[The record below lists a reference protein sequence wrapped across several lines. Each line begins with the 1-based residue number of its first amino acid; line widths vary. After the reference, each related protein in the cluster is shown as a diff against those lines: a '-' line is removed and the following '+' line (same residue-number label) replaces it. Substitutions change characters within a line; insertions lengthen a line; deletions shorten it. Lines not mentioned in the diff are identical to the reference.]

1 MSVDLREERLR
12 SLSPAKRALLL
23 QALRQK
29 QGHGRQE
36 PRIPRRAE
44 TGHAPLSFAQE
55 RLWFL
60 DQLEPG
66 RALYNIPV
74 ALRIEGPLERR
85 ALALALGEIVRRHEA
100 LRTIFGVR
108 ADVPVQL
115 VQPAAPFEL
124 PVVDLSE
131 LPETAREA
139 TALRLAG
146 EEAARAFDLARGPL
160 LRGLLLCLAGPGNPM
175 VHAAVLTMHHITS
188 DGWSMAILVREVVA
202 LYTAFA
208 QGRPSPLADLPVQ
221 YGDFAA
227 WQHSWL
233 HSELLENELSFWR
246 RQLTGLPPL
255 LELPADR
262 PRPATQSYRGAT
274 RPLFLPGGLA
284 RQAEALAQREGATMF
299 MVLLSGF
306 LALLA
311 RHAGQDDL
319 AVGTPVAGRNWQ
331 EVENLIGFFVN
342 TLVLRGDLSGE
353 PSFRELLGR
362 VREITLAAYA
372 HQDVPFERL
381 VQALTPQ
388 RTLAHT
394 PLFQV
399 MFALQNAPTGSLEIP
414 GLALRPL
421 GTAGNTA
428 KFDLTLTL
436 EEHDGG
442 LTGGVEYATDLFDGT
457 TVDRLVAGFERLL
470 AAALSAPELSVP
482 ELPLLAAAER
492 WQILR
497 EWNDTWI
504 AGLAEGC
511 LHQHVAAQAAR
522 TPEAVAV
529 ELGDERWTYRRLAGS
544 ARRLARHLR
553 ELGVGPDVIVGLAA
567 ERSPAMVA
575 GMLAVLEAGGAW
587 LPLDPAYPAERLAF
601 MLDDSGA
608 RVLLIQEHLLP
619 RVPAAG
625 RSVVLLDGRWDA
637 GEKGEEPEGD
647 LGVEVTPDHLAYVIY
662 TSGSTGRPKGVMVPH
677 RGVVN
682 RLRWAQQI
690 YQLSPSDAVLQKA
703 SFSFDFS
710 VWECFAPLS
719 AGARL
724 VLAEPGR
731 QGDSAYLVRTLREHR
746 VTFVHF
752 VPSMLAAFLGEEG
765 VETCTSLRQ
774 VFSGGEALTPELRDR
789 VLARLPAPL
798 DNQYGPTEISIDT
811 TRWVC
816 APRQEPHRVPIG
828 RPIGNSRLYVVDPQL
843 RPVPI
848 GVAGE
853 LLVGGSGVTRGYLRM
868 PALTAERFVPDP
880 FAVEPGA
887 RLYRTGDLVRWTRAG
902 YLEFLGRIDHQVKI
916 RGFRIELGE
925 IEAALACHPQILESA
940 VLLREDR
947 PGDQRLAAY
956 MVPVGSATVETAE
969 LRAFLRHSLPEFMVP
984 ATFVNLTSMPISPN
998 GKVDRRALPQPVDG
1012 AERRGDYLAPRTPI
1026 EELLAGIWSDLLR
1039 VEEIGVN
1046 DDFFELGGHSLQ
1058 GIRLVARIREVLG
1071 VDLPIRTLFQAPT
1084 LAALAASI
1092 ADEMLRW
1099 VEQRS
1104 NAGGIAT
1111 GQELAGDR
1119 LASVIAQLQEKQRS
1133 IGMARIRPVEKREG
1147 LLPLSFA
1154 QQRLWFIDQ
1163 LAPGSPLYNMP
1174 VALRVL
1180 GPLQG
1185 GALARSLS
1193 EIQRRHEALR
1203 TVFASTHGDPVQIV
1217 LPPAEFRLATVDLSS
1232 LPEGARERRMLELV
1246 AEESGRPFDLSQG
1259 PLWRGSLIRLAP
1271 REHVM
1276 VLVVHHIVSDG
1287 WSMGVLVRELMA
1299 LYPAFAAGRPSSLPE
1314 LPVQYGDY
1322 AVWQRRWLQGEVLDR
1337 ELAYWRGQL
1346 AGSPPVLELPAD
1358 RPRPSVQTF
1367 RGACRYVELPAGVV
1381 QRLRA
1386 IGRRKGATLFM
1397 SLLAG
1402 FSMLLAR
1409 LTGREDLSIGSP
1421 VAARKYEELEPLIGF
1436 FVNTLVL
1443 RVDLSGDPGFEEALA
1458 RVREVSLAAYMHQEV
1473 PFEKLVEELAPER
1486 SLAYSPIF
1494 QILMVLQ
1501 NAPREEMRVHELEM
1515 EGLRLSGTTAKFDL
1529 VLSLEE
1535 GPASVSG
1542 ALEYNTDL
1550 FDDAT
1555 MARLLAHFET
1565 LLSAAIEHP
1574 EARLSDLPLLGE
1586 AVRAQLLREWNDTAV
1601 LLEPLTV
1608 HERVGMQSARTPER
1622 RAIVWPG
1629 GSWTYAELNA
1639 RADRLANHLLSIGV
1653 LPGDPVGVFME
1664 RGPELGMAVL
1674 AALKAGGAYL
1684 PIDPSYP
1691 RERLDFLLD
1700 DSGVR
1705 LLLIQERLLPAV
1717 AGRPVRAVLVDEVS
1731 AEVEARAPV
1740 APQVPIEEGSPAYV
1754 IYTSGSTGRPKGI
1767 VLPHRTLSN
1776 LVSWQIATS
1785 PRTAAAATLQLAS
1798 PSFDVS
1804 LQEMFATW
1812 CAGGTLIIAPE
1823 EARRDSE
1830 RLARYLVEQSVER
1843 LFAPFVVLQQ
1853 LAEYLTGE
1861 EGRELPLSLREVVT
1875 AGERLQITPQLAS
1888 LFSRLSGCPLRN
1900 QYGPSESHVVTE
1912 LVLADDPAA
1921 WPFLPSIGRPIA
1933 NTETFLLDHWLQPAA
1948 IGVPGELAIGGAGL
1962 ALGYWGRP
1970 SLTAEKFIPDPFSRT
1985 PGARLYRT
1993 GDLARWRSD
2002 GKLEFLGRI
2011 DHQVKVR
2018 GFRIELGEIEAV
2030 LGEIAGVRE
2039 AVVVAREALPTNR
2052 QLVAYVVGEVAAE
2065 TLRETL
2071 RDRLPEYMVPS
2082 AFVMLEALPLTPN
2095 GKVDRQSLPT
2105 PQWQG
2110 PLEGHLASR
2119 TPMEEVL
2126 EGIWAEILGLE
2137 RVGVKESFFALGGHS
2152 LLATRVMSRVRRVF
2166 GVELPLR
2173 DLFEEPTVAGLAARI
2188 EAALRGGAAAAP
2200 PIMPVPW
2207 TGPLPLSFAQQR
2219 LWLIDQLEPDS
2230 PLYNLPLALRA
2241 SGPLDTMALACSL
2254 GEIVRRH
2261 EALRTVFT
2269 AADGEPVQVVRP
2281 PGPFLLPVV
2290 DLSALPKAPREAL
2303 ALALTAEEARRPFDL
2318 SQGPLFRASLL
2329 RIGPEDHMAL
2339 VTMHH
2344 IVGDGWSLGI
2354 LVREVTALYT
2364 AYGEGRLSPLPELPV
2379 QYADFAVWQRSWLQG
2394 EVLEGE
2400 IAYWR
2405 GQLAGLPAV
2414 LELPTD
2420 RPRPAVQSFR
2430 GAVRPVRFSA
2440 ELTRRV
2446 QALGRREG
2454 VTPFMVLL
2462 AGFIVLLSR
2471 HSGHSDLVVGSPVAG
2486 RNWMEIEDLI
2496 GFFVNT
2502 LVLRG
2507 NLSCEPSFAELLGR
2521 VRETALAA
2529 QVHQDLPFD
2538 RLVEELAPERSLAH
2552 TPLFQAMFALQ
2563 NAPVASL
2570 EIEDLRLR
2578 PVDVEATT
2586 AKFDLTL
2593 SLSEQGGGLL
2603 GTVEYAT
2610 DLYDAATVD
2619 RLILQLERLLAAA
2632 LGEPDRL
2639 VAGLP
2644 LLGGAELQQVLR
2656 EWNDTGV
2663 EHGVPPLLHLLIA
2676 EQAARMPGRVAV
2688 EQGSRTLTA
2697 GELETRAEG
2706 LARLLWRRG
2715 VRIDDRVAVCCERSP
2730 ELVVILVAVWK
2741 AGAAWLP
2748 LDPAYPAAR
2757 LAAVL
2762 DDARPA
2768 LLIAGPGAPVDLLS
2782 AGTVQILDLAV
2793 AERELAADSGPLEVA
2808 VRPDHLAYAIYTSG
2822 STGRPKGV
2830 MVSHGAIAN
2839 HMLWMQCRFPLGED
2853 DAVLQKTPF
2862 VFDAAI
2868 WEIFLPLLAGARLV
2882 LAPPGAHREPATM
2895 VRELR
2900 ERGVTVLQLV
2910 PSVLGPFLDEDLRDL
2925 PLQRLFCGGEALPVA
2940 LCERVFDLL
2949 PGIELCNLYGP
2960 TECTIQATF
2969 HPCRPGMKE
2978 AVAPLGRPV
2987 DNLWVRILDRWG
2999 QPMAPGQ
3006 PGELCLGGAG
3016 LARGYL
3022 GRPDLTA
3029 ERFVPDPCAAK
3040 PGARLYSTGDLV
3052 RQRADGTIHF
3062 LGRIDHQ
3069 VKIRGLRIELGD
3081 VEAALSALPGVRQ
3094 VVVMPREDRL
3104 VAWVA
3109 GNLDADRLRRELR
3122 ERLPEAMVPNAFVIL
3137 AELPVTPTGKVDR
3150 KALPAPRPLAAVSG
3164 YAAPRTREEQILAEI
3179 WAQTLRVPRVGVND
3193 NFFELGGDSILS
3205 VQIVARAR
3213 QAGLSFTMRQI
3224 FEHQT
3229 VAALARH
3236 AVLET
3241 AGTAGTVR
3249 AEQGPVVGEV
3259 PLTPIQRWFF
3269 EQGFADPQH
3278 FNQALLLETREPLA
3292 PAALERAMAA
3302 IVEHHDALRLRF
3314 ASRAGDWRQENAP
3327 AEPVVPFH
3335 LVDLSALPAARR
3347 VQALAPAAAALQAG
3361 FNLSAGPLTRLCL
3374 FEAGAGQ
3381 PSRLLWVSHHLV
3393 VDGVSW
3399 RVLLEDLERAYRQAA
3414 RGQRPGFPPKTT
3426 SFQEW
3431 ARRLAAHAG
3440 SDAVADELEH
3450 WREIAGVPVPRLPV
3464 DFPSGGNLVGDEATV
3479 SFELSTEETADLLQ
3493 TLPSVYHNR
3502 IDDALLSSLGRA
3514 LAGWIGSPR
3523 LRLDLEGHGREP
3535 LFDDLDLSLTVG
3547 WFTSLYPAVLEAGDA
3562 GPDAA
3567 LVSAKDRLRSVPGR
3581 GLGHGLLRYLGKAPF
3596 LAKAPSAEILFN
3608 YLGQVDGTLDQLSLF
3623 RASTVSAG
3631 PGRSPRAHRA
3641 YLLAID
3647 GIVTE
3652 GRLRMTLT
3660 YGSRVHRRETM
3671 ERLAAAY
3678 ADTLRQLI
3686 QHGRGT
3692 REVVMVSGLEE
3703 EGRLQLWSPLV
3714 PIQPLGD
3721 RAPLFCI
3728 HAIGGE
3734 VLYYYRLARELGA
3747 DQPLYGLQARPMDGK
3762 AGQSA
3767 APRITIEELAA
3778 EYLNA
3783 VRSRQPG
3790 GPYFLAGHSFG
3801 GVVAVEM
3808 ARQLTAS
3815 GEDVALLAIL
3825 DQPVSA
3831 GDEAAEVDTAA
3842 VIGDLV
3848 RHLARGQGRTVELDA
3863 DALRGLSIDHQLERG
3878 LEVLG
3883 GMEALGPGFDI
3894 PMLRGLALGW
3904 SSRAT
3909 AVERYK
3915 VSAYP
3920 GRIILLRASD
3930 IDLAFLRELSP
3941 ERQRIFEDPTLGWRA
3956 VAAEGVEVHFV
3967 PGNHQTILEAPH
3979 VEALAGI
3986 LRACIK
3992 RGGREAGANALT
4004 RALEDFA
4011 ERAHS

>member
-108 ADVPVQL
+108 AGVPVQL

-284 RQAEALAQREGATMF
+284 RQAEALARREGATMF

-362 VREITLAAYA
+362 VRETTLAAHA

-497 EWNDTWI
+497 EWNDTRT

-690 YQLSPSDAVLQKA
+690 YQLGPSDAVLQKA

-731 QGDSAYLVRTLREHR
+731 QGDGAYLVRTLREHR

-902 YLEFLGRIDHQVKI
+902 YLEFLGRIDHQVKM

-969 LRAFLRHSLPEFMVP
+969 LRAFLRHSLPEFMIP

-1104 NAGGIAT
+1104 NAGDIAT

-1163 LAPGSPLYNMP
+1163 LTPGSPLYNMP

-1232 LPEGARERRMLELV
+1232 LPEGAREWRMLELV

-1515 EGLRLSGTTAKFDL
+1515 KGLRLSGTTAKFDL

-1586 AVRAQLLREWNDTAV
+1586 AVRAQ
-1601 LLEPLTV
+1601 
-1608 HERVGMQSARTPER
+1608 
-1622 RAIVWPG
+1622 
-1629 GSWTYAELNA
+1629 
-1639 RADRLANHLLSIGV
+1639 
-1653 LPGDPVGVFME
+1653 
-1664 RGPELGMAVL
+1664 
-1674 AALKAGGAYL
+1674 
-1684 PIDPSYP
+1684 
-1691 RERLDFLLD
+1691 
-1700 DSGVR
+1700 
-1705 LLLIQERLLPAV
+1705 
-1717 AGRPVRAVLVDEVS
+1717 
-1731 AEVEARAPV
+1731 
-1740 APQVPIEEGSPAYV
+1740 
-1754 IYTSGSTGRPKGI
+1754 
-1767 VLPHRTLSN
+1767 
-1776 LVSWQIATS
+1776 
-1785 PRTAAAATLQLAS
+1785 
-1798 PSFDVS
+1798 
-1804 LQEMFATW
+1804 
-1812 CAGGTLIIAPE
+1812 
-1823 EARRDSE
+1823 
-1830 RLARYLVEQSVER
+1830 
-1843 LFAPFVVLQQ
+1843 
-1853 LAEYLTGE
+1853 
-1861 EGRELPLSLREVVT
+1861 
-1875 AGERLQITPQLAS
+1875 
-1888 LFSRLSGCPLRN
+1888 
-1900 QYGPSESHVVTE
+1900 
-1912 LVLADDPAA
+1912 
-1921 WPFLPSIGRPIA
+1921 
-1933 NTETFLLDHWLQPAA
+1933 
-1948 IGVPGELAIGGAGL
+1948 
-1962 ALGYWGRP
+1962 
-1970 SLTAEKFIPDPFSRT
+1970 
-1985 PGARLYRT
+1985 
-1993 GDLARWRSD
+1993 
-2002 GKLEFLGRI
+2002 
-2011 DHQVKVR
+2011 
-2018 GFRIELGEIEAV
+2018 
-2030 LGEIAGVRE
+2030 
-2039 AVVVAREALPTNR
+2039 
-2052 QLVAYVVGEVAAE
+2052 
-2065 TLRETL
+2065 
-2071 RDRLPEYMVPS
+2071 
-2082 AFVMLEALPLTPN
+2082 EALPLTPN

-2219 LWLIDQLEPDS
+2219 LWLIDQLEPDN

-2364 AYGEGRLSPLPELPV
+2364 AHGEGRLSPLPELPV

-2471 HSGHSDLVVGSPVAG
+2471 HSGQSDLVVGSPVAG
-2486 RNWMEIEDLI
+2486 RNWMEIEGLI

-2507 NLSCEPSFAELLGR
+2507 NLSGEPSFAELLAR

-2586 AKFDLTL
+2586 AKFDLLL
-2593 SLSEQGGGLL
+2593 SLSEQGVGLL

-2639 VAGLP
+2639 VARLP
-2644 LLGGAELQQVLR
+2644 LLSEAELQQVLR

-2663 EHGVPPLLHLLIA
+2663 EHGVPLLLHLLIA

-2697 GELETRAEG
+2697 GELETRAEW
-2706 LARLLWRRG
+2706 LARLLRRRG
-2715 VRIDDRVAVCCERSP
+2715 VRIEDRVAVCCERSP
-2730 ELVVILVAVWK
+2730 EMVVILLAVWK

-2782 AGTVQILDLAV
+2782 AGTVQCLDLAV
-2793 AERELAADSGPLEVA
+2793 AEREPAADSGPLEVA
-2808 VRPDHLAYAIYTSG
+2808 VTPDHLAYAIYTSG

-2830 MVSHGAIAN
+2830 LVSHGALAN
-2839 HMLWMQCRFPLGED
+2839 HMVWMQRRFPLGED

-2895 VRELR
+2895 ARELR

-2949 PGIELCNLYGP
+2949 PGIEVCNLYGP
-2960 TECTIQATF
+2960 TECTVDATF

-3016 LARGYL
+3016 LARGFL

-3052 RQRADGTIHF
+3052 RQRADGTIYF

-3109 GNLDADRLRRELR
+3109 GSLDADHLRRELR

-3150 KALPAPRPLAAVSG
+3150 KALPAPQPLAAASG

-3213 QAGLSFTMRQI
+3213 QAGLSFTMRQV

-3241 AGTAGTVR
+3241 AGSVR

-3335 LVDLSALPAARR
+3335 LVDLSALPAPRR

-3547 WFTSLYPAVLEAGDA
+3547 WFTSLYPVVLEAGDA

-3567 LVSAKDRLRSVPGR
+3567 LVSAKDRLRTVPGR
-3581 GLGHGLLRYLGKAPF
+3581 GLGHGLLRYLEKAPF

-3703 EGRLQLWSPLV
+3703 EGRLLWSPLV

-3842 VIGDLV
+3842 VIGDMV
-3848 RHLARGQGRTVELDA
+3848 RYLARGQGRTVELDA

-3915 VSAYP
+3915 VAAYP

-3941 ERQRIFEDPTLGWRA
+3941 ERQRIFEEDPTLGWGA
-3956 VAAEGVEVHFV
+3956 VAAEGVEVHSV

-3986 LRACIK
+3986 LRACIE